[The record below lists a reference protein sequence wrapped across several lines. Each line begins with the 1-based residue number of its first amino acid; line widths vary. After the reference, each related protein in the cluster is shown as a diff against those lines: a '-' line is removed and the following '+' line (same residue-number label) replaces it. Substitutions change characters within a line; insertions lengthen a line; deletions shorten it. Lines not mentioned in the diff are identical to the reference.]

1 MALLLGRRDQLRI
14 PVPFA
19 GTAVRT
25 RFPSVMF
32 RREFALRTP
41 CVSQCEFVSDTS
53 VKRNAARLSTE
64 SH

>member
-1 MALLLGRRDQLRI
+1 MALLLGWGDQLRI

-25 RFPSVMF
+25 RFPSVTS
-32 RREFALRTP
+32 RRNFALRTP
-41 CVSQCEFVSDTS
+41 CVGQCES
-53 VKRNAARLSTE
+53 VNNKSVTRYAARLSTE

>member
-19 GTAVRT
+19 GIAVRT
-25 RFPSVMF
+25 RFPSVTS
-32 RREFALRTP
+32 RIKFALRSP
-41 CVSQCEFVSDTS
+41 CVGQGESVSDTS
-53 VKRNAARLSTE
+53 VTRYAARISTE